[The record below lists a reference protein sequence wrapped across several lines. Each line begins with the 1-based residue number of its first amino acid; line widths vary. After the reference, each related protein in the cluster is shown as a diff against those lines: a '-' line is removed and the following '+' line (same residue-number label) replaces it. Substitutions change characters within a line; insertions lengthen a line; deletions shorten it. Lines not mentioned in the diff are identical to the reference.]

1 MTTSEML
8 TELREVLADD
18 LPTYGFSPAR
28 VLAYLNEGQEKFC
41 EDTGFFT
48 DTDTFTIET
57 VVGTASYPLD
67 SRIIRVEDVYI
78 GERQLRRLVG
88 VRPPATALEP
98 VCWQTNM
105 ATGVLTVWP
114 TPDSIVTL
122 SPRVWRYPLADISN
136 TTAPEIPKRMH
147 RACIEW
153 AAYKCYGHHDKELEG
168 GIEALKHKGAYRQYV
183 LEGRALKRN
192 LDAEQIEVGTNP
204 CYQVE

>member
-48 DTDTFTIET
+48 DTSTFTVLTEVG
-57 VVGTASYPLD
+57 VVSYPLD
-67 SRIIRVEDVYI
+67 ARIIRVEDVYI
-78 GERQLRRLVG
+78 GARQLRKLVG
-88 VRPPATALEP
+88 SRPPATASEP
-98 VCWQTNM
+98 MCWRTNK

-114 TPDSIVTL
+114 APETAVAMQL
-122 SPRVWRYPLADISN
+122 WAWRYPLADISS
-136 TTAPEIPKRMH
+136 TAAPEIPKRMH

-168 GIEALKHKGAYRQYV
+168 GTEALKHKGAYRQYV